1 MTIFST
7 VFLAIIAA
15 NAVWFVVAMMLMRS
29 KKFCKW
35 LTKGMMDMYEDDF

>member
-7 VFLAIIAA
+7 VFLDIIDA